1 MIEYRTYLTGLVA
14 VFLALGLGMLVGSA
28 LVGSPS
34 SERQQ
39 RDLRTLQQNF
49 AEFSQKYTD
58 LRTESE
64 NVKGRLHR
72 EDQAMRDLIP
82 SFVGRRLVGRRI
94 AIVLFGE
101 LDDTAFVGQV
111 GDTIEMAGG
120 KVASTTRIG
129 DDWLPVE
136 EVARAGVARAMG
148 VAQNQATDASMT
160 SAVGHAIGLGRE
172 APLRLASELATSLRL
187 DGDYSRSVDCVL
199 LISGTRTPS
208 RHDAA
213 RVHLTPEY
221 ALSTGLSD
229 TPARIIAAEPDGDET
244 LSTIPYVSRSVSATV
259 DNIDMASGQLSA
271 VYALAGRDGRFGIKR
286 SAERAIPAIS
296 E

>member
-58 LRTESE
+58 LRTEAE
-64 NVKGRLHR
+64 NVKGRLQR
-72 EDQAMRDLIP
+72 EDQAMRELTP
-82 SFVGRRLVGRRI
+82 SFVGSHLMGQRI
-94 AIVLFGE
+94 AVVLCGE
-101 LDDTAFVGQV
+101 LDDTAFVSQIAE
-111 GDTIEMAGG
+111 TIEKAGG
-120 KVASTTRIG
+120 KITSTTRIG
-129 DDWLPVE
+129 DVWLPSD
-136 EVARAGVARAMG
+136 EVARAGVAHAMG
-148 VAQNQATDASMT
+148 LAPTDASDAAMT
-160 SAVGHAIGLGRE
+160 SAIGRAICLGRDL
-172 APLRLASELATSLRL
+172 PLRSASGLATSLRL
-187 DGDYSRSVDCVL
+187 DGDYSRAVDCVL

-208 RHDAA
+208 RYAA
-213 RVHLTPEY
+213 AKVHLTPES
-221 ALSTGLSD
+221 ALLSGLRE
-229 TPARIIAAEPDGDET
+229 TQARVIAAEPDGDET
-244 LSTIPYVSRSVSATV
+244 LSTIPFISRSVSATV

-286 SAERAIPAIS
+286 SAERAIPDIS